1 MRKELYLVVAL
12 AFLLIL
18 SACTANQDEEPQIGQ
33 SSAQSSVDEMDDSM
47 ESSSDEMEEQTE
59 TKDSA
64 DKVEMAEDQPA
75 MKESDQEDS
84 ASESNQMT
92 DDEHPEVEEMEQAE
106 TSEEANTEESGA
118 QAPGVDLPAWQ
129 QLPITNARTGDS
141 FTLADFA
148 GKTVFVEPKWLPGAV
163 TAAGSSPMFG
173 KRENSSLATMSF
185 SSH

>member
-1 MRKELYLVVAL
+1 MRKVLYLVVAV

-18 SACTANQDEEPQIGQ
+18 SACAADQDEESKIGQ

-47 ESSSDEMEEQTE
+47 ESSSEEMEEQTE
-59 TKDSA
+59 TNDSA
-64 DKVEMAEDQPA
+64 EKVEMAEDQPA

-84 ASESNQMT
+84 ASESNQMA
-92 DDEHPEVEEMEQAE
+92 DDEHPEVEEMEQVEE
-106 TSEEANTEESGA
+106 TSEEANMEESGA

-129 QLPITNARTGDS
+129 QLPITNARARRFLLS
-141 FTLADFA
+141 Q
-148 GKTVFVEPKWLPGAV
+148 WLPGAV